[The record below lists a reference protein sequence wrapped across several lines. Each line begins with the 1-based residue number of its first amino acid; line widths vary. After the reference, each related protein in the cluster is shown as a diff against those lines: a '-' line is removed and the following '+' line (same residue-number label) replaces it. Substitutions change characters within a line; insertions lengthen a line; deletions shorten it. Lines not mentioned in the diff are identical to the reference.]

1 MSLNVHVPNSAE
13 QSTGVGE
20 LSGFKI
26 MMVEDD
32 AFFTDI
38 IMTKLVSHGCI
49 PFSTATGA
57 DALSLAKL
65 YEPDLIILD
74 LMLPVLSGEEI
85 LQQLK
90 ASDALKHI
98 PVIVFSNKSE
108 QTDIEA
114 NLQAGAA
121 EYLVKSATDFNTL
134 VDIVKG
140 TILKA
145 RQAQA

>member
-1 MSLNVHVPNSAE
+1 MSANVHVPSSTAESA
-13 QSTGVGE
+13 SAGE
-20 LSGFKI
+20 LAGFKI

-38 IMTKLVSHGCI
+38 IMTKLVAHGCI

-57 DALSLAKL
+57 DAISLAKL

-90 ASDALKHI
+90 TNAELQHI

-114 NLQAGAA
+114 NLKAGAA

-145 RQAQA
+145 RQAQG